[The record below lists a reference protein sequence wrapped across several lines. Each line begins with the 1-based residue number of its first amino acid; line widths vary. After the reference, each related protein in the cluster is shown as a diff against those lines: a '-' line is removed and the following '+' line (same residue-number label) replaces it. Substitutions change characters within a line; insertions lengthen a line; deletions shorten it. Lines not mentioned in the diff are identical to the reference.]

1 MKKEIKK
8 LRILSFA
15 LSYILMRNVLTINP
29 INIRLIYLTSVL
41 KIFWFYLK
49 EKKRN
54 EISYILSNIEK

>member
-1 MKKEIKK
+1 MKKEIKE